1 MLNTLFKSKSQKEIE
16 KYSELVGNI
25 NEYQDALKDL
35 SQKALQDKTIDIR
48 HKIAS
53 GTKLDEV
60 LPDAFALVKEAA
72 RRTLSLEIY
81 DVQLIA
87 GIALHKG
94 RIAEMKTGEGKTLA
108 AALPAYLNA
117 LAGKGVHIIT
127 VNDYL
132 AERDSYNMGKVYS
145 YLGISV
151 GLIQEKMTQK
161 LRQINYACDIT
172 YVTNSEV
179 AFDYLRDNMALIN
192 SDLVHR
198 PFFYAIVDEVD
209 SIFID
214 EARTPL
220 IIGGEAESSN
230 NKYEIT
236 AQVAQ
241 SLLLDDDY
249 EVDYK
254 KKTVTLTGQ
263 GIEHTEKLLNIKNIY
278 DLQEPWAPY
287 LMNSLKAKELY
298 NLGTQYLIIEAQIV
312 IVDEFTGRVS
322 QGRRWSEGLHQ
333 AIEAKE
339 GLVIQKEMQTLAS
352 ITYQNFF
359 LLYPKLSG
367 MTGTAKTEEFEFEK
381 IYKMNVAVIPTNKK
395 MIRKD
400 LADLLYKNQYSKWK
414 AVVLECREMYSQGRP
429 TLIGTTSISNSQLVS
444 YLLKE
449 CNIPHDVLNAKP
461 QNAIR
466 EAEIIA
472 QAGRKKAVT
481 IATNMAGRGT
491 DIVLGGNSTELTKE
505 TLCAILKQL
514 ERSTNSNEKN
524 IINTVLA
531 RHIEDYHKLEESA
544 QIFLIEQI
552 QLLKNDSRNIGKT
565 DIEVA
570 MQAITTAK
578 DSYNN
583 KKASPLTSLLS
594 IILQHYDSYLAKEK
608 QEILKKGGIHIIGT
622 ERHDSRRIDNQLRG
636 RSGRQGDPGSSR
648 FFLSLDDKL
657 LKNFGGSKIINVM
670 NQLQLEDD
678 IPIESRILT
687 GFLETAQQ
695 KVESYYYDIRK
706 HVFDYDQ
713 VLNDHRRAI
722 YGERKRI
729 LDTGNLRNHILGY
742 AEITI
747 VELVG
752 YYFQQQDNT
761 SKVNNIEIIEA
772 LCKLLNIK
780 NNFTGKELNR
790 LDQEELVC
798 LFQEQIYI
806 SYDLKEAFLESL
818 QPGLT
823 RQLEKYTLLTQ
834 IDECWTEHLQKMGSL
849 QEIISWR
856 SYGQNDPLVEYKRE
870 AFILFC
876 KLLQTIFQS
885 VIYMIMRIEEL
896 K

>member
-1 MLNTLFKSKSQKEIE
+1 MLKSIFKSNSQKQIE
-16 KYSELVGNI
+16 
-25 NEYQDALKDL
+25 EYQRIVNQINDCQKFLKDL
-35 SQKALQDKTIDIR
+35 PHSHLKDKTVEMK
-48 HKIAS
+48 HKINCGS
-53 GTKLDEV
+53 TLDEI
-60 LPDAFALVKEAA
+60 LPEAFAVVKEAVS
-72 RRTLSLEIY
+72 RTLNLQIY
-81 DVQLIA
+81 DVQLMA

-94 RIAEMKTGEGKTLA
+94 QIAEMKTGEGKTLA
-108 AALPAYLNA
+108 ASLPAYLNA
-117 LAGKGVHIIT
+117 LTGKGVHIIT

-132 AERDSYNMGKVYS
+132 AKRDSITIGQIYN
-145 YLGISV
+145 YLGLSV
-151 GLIQEKMTQK
+151 GLIQEKMSQAARQK
-161 LRQINYACDIT
+161 NYKYDIT

-179 AFDYLRDNMALIN
+179 AFDYLRDNMALIA
-192 SDLVHR
+192 SDIVHR
-198 PFFYAIVDEVD
+198 PFSYAIVDEVD

-220 IIGGEAESSN
+220 IIGGEAESNN
-230 NKYEIT
+230 NKYEVT
-236 AQVAQ
+236 AQLVQ
-241 SLLLDDDY
+241 SLSINDDY

-254 KKTVTLTGQ
+254 KKNVTLAEN
-263 GIEHTEKLLNIKNIY
+263 GISKIEKLLRIKNIY
-278 DLQEPWAPY
+278 DLQDPWAPY

-298 NLGTQYLIIEAQIV
+298 NIGTHYLIIEKQVV

-339 GLVIQKEMQTLAS
+339 GLIVQKEMQTLAS

-359 LLYPKLSG
+359 LLYPKISG

-381 IYKMNVAVIPTNKK
+381 IYKMNVTVIPTNKK
-395 MIRKD
+395 MIRRD
-400 LADLLYKNQYSKWK
+400 LTDLLYKNQYSKWK

-449 CNIPHDVLNAKP
+449 CNIPHNVLNAKP

-466 EAEIIA
+466 EADIIA

-491 DIVLGGNSTELTKE
+491 DIVLGGNSLELTKKSLYTILE
-505 TLCAILKQL
+505 QLNNKTRFSDEILEQNIENYSKLDEDTKTILIDSISENDLSSITKEDIQNKVKIAIKNRKNQL
-514 ERSTNSNEKN
+514 
-524 IINTVLA
+524 I
-531 RHIEDYHKLEESA
+531 
-544 QIFLIEQI
+544 
-552 QLLKNDSRNIGKT
+552 KNDS
-565 DIEVA
+565 
-570 MQAITTAK
+570 
-578 DSYNN
+578 
-583 KKASPLTSLLS
+583 S
-594 IILQHYDSYLAKEK
+594 IQILFNTILEHYEQYLAEEKKEV
-608 QEILKKGGIHIIGT
+608 IKKGGMHIIGT

-657 LKNFGGSKIINVM
+657 LKNFGGNRIVNVM

-678 IPIESRILT
+678 IPIESSILT

-713 VLNDHRRAI
+713 VLNDHRKAI
-722 YGERKRI
+722 YGERRRI
-729 LDTGNLRNHILGY
+729 LETGSLRNHILGY

-747 VELVG
+747 SELVG
-752 YYFQQQDNT
+752 YYNQQ
-761 SKVNNIEIIEA
+761 SEVNNTNKEEIIDA

-780 NNFTGKELNR
+780 NIFTEQNLNQ
-790 LDQEELVC
+790 LTQEEITA

-834 IDECWTEHLQKMGSL
+834 IDECWTEHLQKMNSL

-870 AFILFC
+870 SFILFC

-896 K
+896 Q

>member
-1 MLNTLFKSKSQKEIE
+1 MLNTIFKSNHKKKIE
-16 KYSELVGNI
+16 EYSKLVNSI
-25 NEYQDALKDL
+25 NHYQTFLKDLPQQALKDKT
-35 SQKALQDKTIDIR
+35 QEMKDKV
-48 HKIAS
+48 AN
-53 GTKLDEV
+53 GTKLDTI
-60 LPDAFALVKEAA
+60 LPEAFAIVKEAIN
-72 RRTLSLEIY
+72 RTLHLQVY
-81 DVQLIA
+81 DVQLMA
-87 GIALHKG
+87 GIALHQG
-94 RIAEMKTGEGKTLA
+94 QIAEMKTGEGKTLA
-108 AALPAYLNA
+108 AALPAYLNS
-117 LAGKGVHIIT
+117 LSGKGVHIIT

-132 AERDSYNMGKVYS
+132 AKRDSITIGQIYK
-145 YLGISV
+145 YLGLST
-151 GLIQEKMTQK
+151 GLIQEKMSQK
-161 LRQINYACDIT
+161 TRQNNYKCDIT

-179 AFDYLRDNMALIN
+179 AFDYLRDNMALVA
-192 SDLVHR
+192 SDIVHR
-198 PFFYAIVDEVD
+198 PFSYAIVDEVD

-230 NKYEIT
+230 SKYEKTSQI
-236 AQVAQ
+236 AQKL
-241 SLLLDDDY
+241 SINHDY

-254 KKTVTLTGQ
+254 KKIITLTEE
-263 GIEHTEKLLNIKNIY
+263 GINHIEKLLKITNIY
-278 DLQEPWAPY
+278 DLQDPWAPY
-287 LMNSLKAKELY
+287 IMNSLKAKELY
-298 NLGTQYLIIEAQIV
+298 QIGTHYLVIEEQVV

-339 GLVIQKEMQTLAS
+339 GVIIQKEMQTLAS

-367 MTGTAKTEEFEFEK
+367 MTGTAKTEEYEFEK
-381 IYKMNVAVIPTNKK
+381 IYKMNVTVIPTNKE

-400 LADLLYKNQYSKWK
+400 LPDLLYKNQYSKWK

-449 CNIPHDVLNAKP
+449 CSIPHNVLNAKP
-461 QNAIR
+461 QNAVR

-491 DIVLGGNSTELTKE
+491 DIILGGNSIELTKQTASTILE
-505 TLCAILKQL
+505 NIRILQSIPNTTSLTAIFKNDIENYDIINNKEEDRLITSIIDHKNYNLSSIDIRNELEIILKNR
-514 ERSTNSNEKN
+514 ESEKKP
-524 IINTVLA
+524 VL
-531 RHIEDYHKLEESA
+531 SS
-544 QIFLIEQI
+544 I
-552 QLLKNDSRNIGKT
+552 QLFL
-565 DIEVA
+565 E
-570 MQAITTAK
+570 
-578 DSYNN
+578 
-583 KKASPLTSLLS
+583 
-594 IILQHYDSYLAKEK
+594 IILVHYEK
-608 QEILKKGGIHIIGT
+608 QLKIEKQDVIKTGGVHIIGT

-657 LKNFGGSKIINVM
+657 LKNFGGNKIVNVM

-713 VLNDHRRAI
+713 VLNDHRKAI
-722 YGERKRI
+722 YGERRRI
-729 LDTGNLRNHILGY
+729 LETNNLRSHILGY

-747 VELVG
+747 AELVG
-752 YYFQQQDNT
+752 YYTKQKDNT
-761 SKVNNIEIIEA
+761 VSIDNEEIIDS

-780 NNFTGKELNR
+780 NSFHHQDLKNLR
-790 LDQEELVC
+790 PEEMVS

-834 IDECWTEHLQKMGSL
+834 IDQCWTEHLQKMNSL

-856 SYGQNDPLVEYKRE
+856 SYGQNDPLIEYKRE

-896 K
+896 Q

>member
-1 MLNTLFKSKSQKEIE
+1 MLNTLFKSNNQKKIE
-16 KYSELVGNI
+16 
-25 NEYQDALKDL
+25 EYQKLVNSINNYQELLKDL
-35 SQKALQDKTIDIR
+35 PQSSLQNKTLDMKQKV
-48 HKIAS
+48 AS
-53 GTKLDEV
+53 GIQLDEI
-60 LPDAFALVKEAA
+60 LPEAFAVVKEAVN
-72 RRTLSLEIY
+72 RTLNLQIY

-94 RIAEMKTGEGKTLA
+94 QIAEMKTGEGKTLA

-117 LAGKGVHIIT
+117 LMNKGVHIIT

-132 AERDSYNMGKVYS
+132 AKRDSITLGKIYN

-151 GLIQEKMTQK
+151 GLIQEKMDQK
-161 LRQINYACDIT
+161 ARQNNYNCDIT

-179 AFDYLRDNMALIN
+179 AFDYLRDNMALIA
-192 SDLVHR
+192 SDVVHR
-198 PFFYAIVDEVD
+198 AFYYAIVDEVD

-220 IIGGEAESSN
+220 IIGGESESNS
-230 NKYEIT
+230 NKYVTT
-236 AQVAQ
+236 AQLAK
-241 SLLLDDDY
+241 LLNSDEHY
-249 EVDYK
+249 EIDYK
-254 KKTVTLTGQ
+254 KKSIILTEK
-263 GIEHTEKLLNIKNIY
+263 GITEAEKLLGIKNIY
-278 DLQEPWAPY
+278 DLDQPWAPY

-298 NLGTQYLIIEAQIV
+298 EIGSNYLVIEKQVV

-359 LLYPKLSG
+359 LLYPKISG

-381 IYKMNVAVIPTNKK
+381 IYKMNVTEIPTNKK
-395 MIRKD
+395 MIRRD

-444 YLLKE
+444 YLLNE
-449 CNIPHDVLNAKP
+449 CNIPHNVLNAKP

-472 QAGRKKAVT
+472 QAGRKKAIT

-491 DIVLGGNSTELTKE
+491 DIILGGNSLELTKKTFLSVFE
-505 TLCAILKQL
+505 EISNLQSNKQSVDLNKILNK
-514 ERSTNSNEKN
+514 
-524 IINTVLA
+524 
-531 RHIEDYHKLEESA
+531 HIENYSALEEQKKELLINVLNKQKINSKEIES
-544 QIFLIEQI
+544 QIELAIKTRGKNNRDTTWYQPIFITILEHYENYLLEEKVEVIE
-552 QLLKNDSRNIGKT
+552 
-565 DIEVA
+565 
-570 MQAITTAK
+570 
-578 DSYNN
+578 
-583 KKASPLTSLLS
+583 
-594 IILQHYDSYLAKEK
+594 
-608 QEILKKGGIHIIGT
+608 KGGIHIIGT

-636 RSGRQGDPGSSR
+636 RAGRQGDPGSSR

-657 LKNFGGSKIINVM
+657 LKNFGGNRIVNVM

-678 IPIESRILT
+678 IPIESSILT

-713 VLNDHRRAI
+713 VLNDHRKAI

-729 LDTGNLRNHILGY
+729 LETDNLREHILGY
-742 AEITI
+742 AEIT
-747 VELVG
+747 VSELIG
-752 YYFQQQDNT
+752 YYIQQKT
-761 SKVNNIEIIEA
+761 SNNNEIVDA

-780 NNFTGKELNR
+780 NTFVKQDLIQ
-790 LDQEELVC
+790 LSQEEIQA

-834 IDECWTEHLQKMGSL
+834 IDECWTEHLKKMNSL

-896 K
+896 Q

>member
-1 MLNTLFKSKSQKEIE
+1 MLNTIFKSNNQKKIE
-16 KYSELVGNI
+16 EYKKLVNSI
-25 NEYQDALKDL
+25 NNYQEFFKDL
-35 SQKALQDKTIDIR
+35 PQHSLQDKTFNMR
-48 HKIAS
+48 QKIAS
-53 GTKLDEV
+53 GTPLDEI
-60 LPDAFALVKEAA
+60 LPEAFAIVKEAIA
-72 RRTLSLEIY
+72 RTLNLQIY

-94 RIAEMKTGEGKTLA
+94 QIAEMKTGEGKTLA

-117 LAGKGVHIIT
+117 LANKGVHIIT

-132 AERDSYNMGKVYS
+132 ARRDSITIGKVYN

-151 GLIQEKMTQK
+151 GLIQEKMDQK
-161 LRQINYACDIT
+161 TRQNNYKCDIT

-179 AFDYLRDNMALIN
+179 AFDYLRDNMALTV
-192 SDLVHR
+192 SDVVHR
-198 PFFYAIVDEVD
+198 TFYYAIVDEVD

-220 IIGGEAESSN
+220 IIGGESESNS

-236 AQVAQ
+236 AQLVK
-241 SLLLDDDY
+241 SLYSNEHY
-249 EVDYK
+249 EIDYK
-254 KKTVTLTGQ
+254 KKSIVL
-263 GIEHTEKLLNIKNIY
+263 TEKGITEAENLLGITNIY
-278 DLQEPWAPY
+278 DLQQPWAPY

-298 NLGTQYLIIEAQIV
+298 EIGTNYLVIEKQVV

-339 GLVIQKEMQTLAS
+339 GLIIQKEMQTLAS

-359 LLYPKLSG
+359 LLYPKISG

-381 IYKMNVAVIPTNKK
+381 IYKMNVTEIPTNRK
-395 MIRKD
+395 MIRRD

-444 YLLKE
+444 YLLNE
-449 CNIPHDVLNAKP
+449 CNIPHNVLNAKP

-472 QAGRKKAVT
+472 QAGRKKAIT

-491 DIVLGGNSTELTKE
+491 DIILGGNSLELTKKTVFSILEEIRNLQSNRKNFDISKILDNNIENYTAFKATTKHLLVE
-505 TLCAILKQL
+505 TLNKPKTIPINQISVQNEIEIAIKTTSMNDQ
-514 ERSTNSNEKN
+514 
-524 IINTVLA
+524 
-531 RHIEDYHKLEESA
+531 EDESG
-544 QIFLIEQI
+544 I
-552 QLLKNDSRNIGKT
+552 QLIF
-565 DIEVA
+565 A
-570 MQAITTAK
+570 
-578 DSYNN
+578 
-583 KKASPLTSLLS
+583 
-594 IILQHYDSYLAKEK
+594 IILRHYDNYLSEEK
-608 QEILKKGGIHIIGT
+608 ADVIKKGGIHIIGT

-636 RSGRQGDPGSSR
+636 RAGRQGDPGSSR

-657 LKNFGGSKIINVM
+657 LKNFGGSRIISVM

-678 IPIESRILT
+678 IPIESSILT

-713 VLNDHRRAI
+713 VLNDHRKAI

-729 LDTGNLRNHILGY
+729 LETDNLREHILGY
-742 AEITI
+742 AEIT
-747 VELVG
+747 VSELIG
-752 YYFQQQDNT
+752 YYMQQQNA
-761 SKVNNIEIIEA
+761 NNSQSNNEIVDA

-780 NNFTGKELNR
+780 NTFSKQDLNQ
-790 LDQEELVC
+790 LNQEEMRA

-806 SYDLKEAFLESL
+806 TYDLKEAFLESL

-834 IDECWTEHLQKMGSL
+834 IDECWTEHLKKMNSL

-896 K
+896 Q

>member
-1 MLNTLFKSKSQKEIE
+1 MLNTIFKSNSQKKIE
-16 KYSELVGNI
+16 QYKKIVNNI
-25 NEYQDALKDL
+25 NNCQKLLKDL
-35 SQKALQDKTIDIR
+35 PQSSLQDKTLEM
-48 HKIAS
+48 KQKVKS
-53 GTKLDEV
+53 GTPLDEI
-60 LPDAFALVKEAA
+60 LPEAFAVIKEAVS
-72 RRTLSLEIY
+72 RTLNLEIY

-94 RIAEMKTGEGKTLA
+94 QIAEMRTGEGKTLA
-108 AALPAYLNA
+108 AALPAYLNS
-117 LAGKGVHIIT
+117 LSNKGVHIIT

-132 AERDSYNMGKVYS
+132 ANRDSITIGKVYN

-151 GLIQEKMTQK
+151 GLVQEKMNQK
-161 LRQINYACDIT
+161 MRQRSYLCDIT

-179 AFDYLRDNMALIN
+179 AFDYLRDNMALVR
-192 SDLVHR
+192 SDIVHR

-220 IIGGEAESSN
+220 IIGGEAESN
-230 NKYEIT
+230 NTKYNIT
-236 AQVAQ
+236 AQLAQ
-241 SLLLDDDY
+241 SLSTASDY
-249 EVDYK
+249 EVDFK
-254 KKTVTLTGQ
+254 KKTVTLTEN
-263 GIEHTEKLLNIKNIY
+263 GINQTEKLLGINNIY
-278 DLQEPWAPY
+278 DLDEPWAPY

-298 NLGTQYLIIEAQIV
+298 TIGTHYLIIEKQIV

-339 GLVIQKEMQTLAS
+339 GLVVQKEMQTLAS

-359 LLYPKLSG
+359 LLYPKIAG

-381 IYKMNVAVIPTNKK
+381 IYQMNVTEIPTNKK
-395 MIRKD
+395 MIRRD
-400 LADLLYKNQYSKWK
+400 LSDLLYKNQYSKWK

-444 YLLKE
+444 YLLQE
-449 CNIPHDVLNAKP
+449 CNIPHNVLNAKP

-466 EAEIIA
+466 EADIIA
-472 QAGRKKAVT
+472 QAGRKQAIT

-491 DIVLGGNSTELTKE
+491 DIVLGGNSLELAKQTIYKILRDARKIKGVGKVETILLKE
-505 TLCAILKQL
+505 IL
-514 ERSTNSNEKN
+514 EKN
-524 IINTVLA
+524 IENYSSV
-531 RHIEDYHKLEESA
+531 KEE
-544 QIFLIEQI
+544 
-552 QLLKNDSRNIGKT
+552 
-565 DIEVA
+565 
-570 MQAITTAK
+570 
-578 DSYNN
+578 N
-583 KKASPLTSLLS
+583 KKKLIATLANNNITKVTDKDITNEIESS
-594 IILQHYDSYLAKEK
+594 IKKEKDDVRSHMSGLQILFSEILEHYKECLAKERLAVI
-608 QEILKKGGIHIIGT
+608 EKGGIHIIGT

-636 RSGRQGDPGSSR
+636 RAGRQGDPGSSR

-657 LKNFGGSKIINVM
+657 LKNFGGNRIVSIM

-678 IPIESRILT
+678 IPIESSILT

-713 VLNDHRRAI
+713 VLNDHRKAI
-722 YGERKRI
+722 YGERRRI
-729 LDTGNLRNHILGY
+729 LETNNLRNHILGY

-747 VELVG
+747 SELVG
-752 YYFQQQDNT
+752 YYIQQQESTHNT
-761 SKVNNIEIIEA
+761 NNSEVIDA

-780 NNFTGKELNR
+780 NTFSTQNLNQ
-790 LDQEELVC
+790 LTQEEMTA

-806 SYDLKEAFLESL
+806 TYDLKEAFLESL

-834 IDECWTEHLQKMGSL
+834 IDECWTEHLQKMNSL

-870 AFILFC
+870 SFILFC

-896 K
+896 Q

>member
-1 MLNTLFKSKSQKEIE
+1 MLNTIFKSNNQKKIE
-16 KYSELVGNI
+16 EYKKLVNSI
-25 NEYQDALKDL
+25 NNYQEFFKDL
-35 SQKALQDKTIDIR
+35 PQHSLQDKTFNMR
-48 HKIAS
+48 QKIAS
-53 GTKLDEV
+53 GTTLDEI
-60 LPDAFALVKEAA
+60 LPEAFAVVKEAVA
-72 RRTLSLEIY
+72 RTLNLQIY

-94 RIAEMKTGEGKTLA
+94 QIAEMKTGEGKTLA

-117 LAGKGVHIIT
+117 LANKGVHIIT

-132 AERDSYNMGKVYS
+132 ARRDSITIGKVYN

-151 GLIQEKMTQK
+151 GLIQEKMDQK
-161 LRQINYACDIT
+161 TRQNNYKCDIT

-179 AFDYLRDNMALIN
+179 AFDYLRDNMALIV
-192 SDLVHR
+192 SDVVHR
-198 PFFYAIVDEVD
+198 TFYYAIVDEVD

-220 IIGGEAESSN
+220 IIGGESESNS

-236 AQVAQ
+236 AQLVK
-241 SLLLDDDY
+241 SLFSNEHY
-249 EVDYK
+249 EIDYK
-254 KKTVTLTGQ
+254 KKSIVL
-263 GIEHTEKLLNIKNIY
+263 TEKGITEAENLLGIKNIY
-278 DLQEPWAPY
+278 DLEKPWAPY

-298 NLGTQYLIIEAQIV
+298 EIGTNYLVIEKQVV

-339 GLVIQKEMQTLAS
+339 GLIIQKEMQTLAS

-359 LLYPKLSG
+359 LLYPKISG

-381 IYKMNVAVIPTNKK
+381 IYKMDVTEIPTNRK
-395 MIRKD
+395 MIRRD

-444 YLLKE
+444 YLLNE
-449 CNIPHDVLNAKP
+449 CNIPHNVLNAKP

-472 QAGRKKAVT
+472 QAGRKKAIT

-491 DIVLGGNSTELTKE
+491 DIILGGNSLELTKKTVFSVLEEICNLQSNRRSFDINEILDKNIENYTEFKATTQQLLVE
-505 TLCAILKQL
+505 TLNKQKTITINQISIQNEIEIAIK
-514 ERSTNSNEKN
+514 TTG
-524 IINTVLA
+524 IN
-531 RHIEDYHKLEESA
+531 DQKEESG
-544 QIFLIEQI
+544 I
-552 QLLKNDSRNIGKT
+552 QLIF
-565 DIEVA
+565 A
-570 MQAITTAK
+570 
-578 DSYNN
+578 
-583 KKASPLTSLLS
+583 
-594 IILQHYDSYLAKEK
+594 IILRHYDNYLSKEK
-608 QEILKKGGIHIIGT
+608 AEIIKKGGIHIIGT

-636 RSGRQGDPGSSR
+636 RAGRQGDPGSSR

-657 LKNFGGSKIINVM
+657 LKNFGGNRIISVM

-678 IPIESRILT
+678 IPIESSILT

-713 VLNDHRRAI
+713 VLNDHRKAI

-729 LDTGNLRNHILGY
+729 LETDNLREHILGY
-742 AEITI
+742 AEIT
-747 VELVG
+747 VSELIG
-752 YYFQQQDNT
+752 YYMQQQNT
-761 SKVNNIEIIEA
+761 NNSQSNNEIVDA

-780 NNFTGKELNR
+780 NTFSKQDLNQ
-790 LDQEELVC
+790 LNQEEMRA

-806 SYDLKEAFLESL
+806 TYDLKEAFLESL

-834 IDECWTEHLQKMGSL
+834 IDECWTEHLKKMNSL

-896 K
+896 Q

>member
-16 KYSELVGNI
+16 KYSGLVNDINKHQELIEDLPQKSLQEKTKKIKGKI
-25 NEYQDALKDL
+25 N
-35 SQKALQDKTIDIR
+35 
-48 HKIAS
+48 S
-53 GTKLDEV
+53 GTELDEI
-60 LPDAFALVKEAA
+60 LSEAFALVKEAVK
-72 RRTLSLEIY
+72 RTLDLQIY

-94 RIAEMKTGEGKTLA
+94 QIAEMKTGEGKSLA
-108 AALPAYLNA
+108 AALPACLNA

-132 AERDSYNMGKVYS
+132 AKRDSITIGKVYN
-145 YLGISV
+145 YLGLSV
-151 GLIQEKMTQK
+151 GLIQEKMTQEM
-161 LRQINYACDIT
+161 RQVNYACDIT

-179 AFDYLRDNMALIN
+179 AFDYLRDNMALIS

-198 PFFYAIVDEVD
+198 PFFYAVVDEVD

-220 IIGGEAESSN
+220 IIGGEAESN
-230 NKYEIT
+230 NSKYKIT
-236 AQVAQ
+236 SQVVE
-241 SLLLDDDY
+241 SLLFNSDY

-254 KKTVTLTGQ
+254 KKTVTLTEE
-263 GIEHTEKLLNIKNIY
+263 GIKHVEDLLNIENIY
-278 DLQEPWAPY
+278 DIQDPWAPY

-298 NLGTQYLIIEAQIV
+298 NLGTHYLIIEQQIV

-339 GLVIQKEMQTLAS
+339 GLVVQNEMQTLAS

-381 IYKMNVAVIPTNKK
+381 IYKMNVTVIPTNKK

-414 AVVLECREMYSQGRP
+414 AVVLECREMYAQGRP

-444 YLLKE
+444 YLLTE
-449 CNIPHDVLNAKP
+449 CNIPHNVLNAKP

-491 DIVLGGNSTELTKE
+491 DIVLGGSSVELTKQ
-505 TLCAILKQL
+505 TILGILHELKDNI
-514 ERSTNSNEKN
+514 NSNKD
-524 IINTVLA
+524 ITINT
-531 RHIEDYHKLEESA
+531 ILEKHLENHENLTKDTRIS
-544 QIFLIEQI
+544 FLEQML
-552 QLLKNDSRNIGKT
+552 LLKADSNKVTEKSI
-565 DIEVA
+565 
-570 MQAITTAK
+570 Q
-578 DSYNN
+578 DSFGIIKEKVDQTGEENCF
-583 KKASPLTSLLS
+583 SLRWLLDN
-594 IILQHYDSYLAKEK
+594 ILQHYDQCLAKEK
-608 QEILKKGGIHIIGT
+608 EEILSKGGIHIIGT

-657 LKNFGGSKIINVM
+657 LKNFGGSKIVNVM

-713 VLNDHRRAI
+713 VLNDHRKAI

-729 LDTGNLRNHILGY
+729 LETANLRSHILGY

-747 VELVG
+747 VELVE
-752 YYFQQQDNT
+752 YYVQQRTRASDTSNT
-761 SKVNNIEIIEA
+761 EVLES

-780 NNFTGKELNR
+780 NDFKDQELNK
-790 LDQEELVC
+790 LSKEELIP

>member
-1 MLNTLFKSKSQKEIE
+1 MLNTIFKSNSKKKIE
-16 KYSELVGNI
+16 EYSKIVDSI
-25 NEYQDALKDL
+25 NQCQIFLKDL
-35 SQKALQDKTIDIR
+35 PQQNLKDKTQEMKD
-48 HKIAS
+48 KVAN
-53 GTKLDEV
+53 GVQLDTI
-60 LPDAFALVKEAA
+60 LPEAFAIVKEAVS
-72 RRTLSLEIY
+72 RTLNLQIY
-81 DVQLIA
+81 DVQLMA

-94 RIAEMKTGEGKTLA
+94 QIAEMKTGEGKTLA
-108 AALPAYLNA
+108 AALPAYLNS
-117 LAGKGVHIIT
+117 LSGKGIHIIT

-132 AERDSYNMGKVYS
+132 AKRDSIAIGKIYK
-145 YLGISV
+145 YLGLST
-151 GLIQEKMTQK
+151 GLIQEKMNQK
-161 LRQINYACDIT
+161 TRQDNYKCDIT

-179 AFDYLRDNMALIN
+179 AFDYLRDNMALVA
-192 SDLVHR
+192 SDIVQR
-198 PFFYAIVDEVD
+198 PFSYAIVDEVD

-230 NKYEIT
+230 SKYEKT
-236 AQVAQ
+236 AQIAQ
-241 SLLLDDDY
+241 ALSINNDY

-254 KKTVTLTGQ
+254 KKTITLTEE
-263 GIEHTEKLLNIKNIY
+263 GINNTEDLLGITNIY
-278 DLQEPWAPY
+278 DLQDPWAPY

-298 NLGTQYLIIEAQIV
+298 QIGTHYLIIEEQIV

-339 GLVIQKEMQTLAS
+339 GVVIQKEMQTLAS

-367 MTGTAKTEEFEFEK
+367 MTGTAKTEEYEFEK
-381 IYKMNVAVIPTNKK
+381 IYKMNVTVIPTNKK

-400 LADLLYKNQYSKWK
+400 LPDLLYKNQYSKWK
-414 AVVLECREMYSQGRP
+414 AVVLECREMYSQERP

-449 CNIPHDVLNAKP
+449 CSIPHNVLNAKP
-461 QNAIR
+461 QNAVR

-491 DIVLGGNSTELTKE
+491 DIILGGNSIELTKNTVSTILE
-505 TLCAILKQL
+505 KINNNRSVPNEKLLTDILKNTIENYDAINETTKKIL
-514 ERSTNSNEKN
+514 IRS
-524 IINTVLA
+524 IINNKDCTLSATDIKNELEITVNNPNNV
-531 RHIEDYHKLEESA
+531 DSS
-544 QIFLIEQI
+544 I
-552 QLLKNDSRNIGKT
+552 QLFLKTILFHYKK
-565 DIEVA
+565 
-570 MQAITTAK
+570 QLAI
-578 DSYNN
+578 
-583 KKASPLTSLLS
+583 
-594 IILQHYDSYLAKEK
+594 EK
-608 QEILKKGGIHIIGT
+608 QDVIKNGGVHIIGT

-648 FFLSLDDKL
+648 FFLSLDDRL
-657 LKNFGGSKIINVM
+657 LKNFGGNKIINVM

-713 VLNDHRRAI
+713 VLNDHRKAI
-722 YGERKRI
+722 YGERRRI
-729 LDTGNLRNHILGY
+729 LETNNLRSHILGY

-747 VELVG
+747 AELVG
-752 YYFQQQDNT
+752 YYIKQKDNT
-761 SKVNNIEIIEA
+761 FNIDNDEIIDA

-780 NNFTGKELNR
+780 NSFNNQDLKQLR
-790 LDQEELVC
+790 PEEIVS
-798 LFQEQIYI
+798 LFQEQVHI

-834 IDECWTEHLQKMGSL
+834 IDQCWTEHLQKMNSL

-896 K
+896 Q